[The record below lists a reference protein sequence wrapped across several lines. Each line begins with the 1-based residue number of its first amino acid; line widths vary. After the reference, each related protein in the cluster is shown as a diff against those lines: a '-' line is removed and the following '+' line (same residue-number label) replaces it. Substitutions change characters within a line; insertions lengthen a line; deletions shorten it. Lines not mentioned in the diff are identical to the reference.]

1 LENKSKKRSLS
12 KSNKKIVLSW
22 DTYISMVYNLCDKIK
37 KSKIK
42 FKYVYGPPRGGY
54 IPSVIISHELKKDL
68 VINIEDCR
76 EGPILIVDDIID
88 TSKTINELLLHHV
101 DDSIKVYTASIFKH
115 KKSPFNPDF
124 FIQKNDKWVKFP
136 YERN

>member
-1 LENKSKKRSLS
+1 MENKSKKRSLS

-22 DTYISMVYNLCDKIK
+22 GTYISMVYYLCDKIK

-68 VINIEDCR
+68 VINIEDCS

-88 TSKTINELLLHHV
+88 TAKTINELLLH

-124 FIQKNDKWVKFP
+124 FIQENDKWVKFP